1 MRPVWSGLD
10 PTESRDY
17 ANIMDIPLPPGLPVD
32 GDCTLRTPQPRH
44 GRERGLQAVV
54 LLTFAMMVI
63 EIVAGYATG
72 SMALLADGWHMA
84 THVGALGMASAAY
97 WLSRRFASHRA
108 FAFGTGKVHSLA
120 GYSSALLL
128 GVVAVVMVVESVQRL
143 LQPGV
148 IDFSASLPV
157 AVAGLVVNL
166 VSVGLLR
173 GHDTHEH
180 HQHDHNHRA
189 ALAHVVA
196 DTLTSALAIV
206 ALCAGRFWGLV
217 WLDPAS
223 GVLGGLLILKWTF
236 ELCTG
241 AAFELLNVEPDAK
254 LENAIRRAL
263 EQPGDV
269 RVGDLHVWSLGHGV
283 QSCVATVFAAEPAPV
298 SVYHQRLSDFQL
310 AHLTI
315 EVRRL
320 ERPAVLA

>member
-1 MRPVWSGLD
+1 
-10 PTESRDY
+10 
-17 ANIMDIPLPPGLPVD
+17 MDVPLQQALPRNS
-32 GDCTLRTPQPRH
+32 DCAVRAPQPRH
-44 GRERGLQAVV
+44 GRERGLRAVV
-54 LLTFAMMVI
+54 LLTFTMMVV

-97 WLSRRFASHRA
+97 WLSRRFAAHRA

-128 GVVAVVMVVESVQRL
+128 AVVAVVMLVESVQRL

-148 IDFSASLPV
+148 IDFATSLPV
-157 AVAGLVVNL
+157 AVIGLVVNL
-166 VSVGLLR
+166 LSVGLLR
-173 GHDTHEH
+173 GHEPHEEH
-180 HQHDHNHRA
+180 GHAHDHNHRA
-189 ALAHVVA
+189 ALAHVLA

-206 ALCAGRFWGLV
+206 ALCAGRFWGWV

-223 GVLGGLLILKWTF
+223 GVLGGLVILKWTF

-254 LENAIRRAL
+254 LEDAIRVAL

-269 RVGDLHVWSLGHGV
+269 RVSDLHVWSLGHGE
-283 QSCVATVFAAEPAPV
+283 QSCVVTVFAAEPADV
-298 SVYHQRLSDFQL
+298 SEYHQRLSGFEL

-315 EVRRL
+315 EVRR
-320 ERPAVLA
+320 AKA